1 MPIKYASWKKESE
14 EFLSLLERPCPIT
27 YICCFLTLRLNISN
41 FSYLQ
46 MNNQKEQI
54 SQLQSQLDNLTNAMA
69 DMAAR
74 MGRLN
79 KEVVE
84 RHVIGLCIELIAIL
98 LLFVVFVRRRNTQE
112 RSSTLQRS
120 GYYMNGHGPPTLA
133 IEDSNHNKN
142 KEIDPTSRFCCKEV
156 KTFDAFEFL
165 L

>member
-1 MPIKYASWKKESE
+1 M
-14 EFLSLLERPCPIT
+14 
-27 YICCFLTLRLNISN
+27 
-41 FSYLQ
+41 
-46 MNNQKEQI
+46 
-54 SQLQSQLDNLTNAMA
+54 QSQLDNLTNAIA

-98 LLFVVFVRRRNTQE
+98 LLFAVFVRRRNTQE

-120 GYYMNGHGPPTLA
+120 GYYMNGHGPLTLA

-156 KTFDAFEFL
+156 KTFDVFEFL
-165 L
+165 QFRLR

>member
-1 MPIKYASWKKESE
+1 
-14 EFLSLLERPCPIT
+14 
-27 YICCFLTLRLNISN
+27 
-41 FSYLQ
+41 

-133 IEDSNHNKN
+133 IEDSNRNKN